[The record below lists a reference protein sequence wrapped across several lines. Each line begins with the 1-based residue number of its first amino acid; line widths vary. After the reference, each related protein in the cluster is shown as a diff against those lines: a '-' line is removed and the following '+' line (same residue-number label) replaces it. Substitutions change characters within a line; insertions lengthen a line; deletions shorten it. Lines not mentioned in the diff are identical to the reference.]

1 MGAIQGHF
9 SRHLV
14 ALDAARSC
22 KEAAELMHDKKVG
35 AVAVTQKGEPVGLV
49 SERDL
54 VVQLVRTGVTHDT
67 PLGEI
72 VKRDG
77 PAVGTAATDRECA
90 DMMRSHHCRHL
101 LVREHGRVVGLV
113 SMRDVIALMLEE
125 KEYVIQT
132 LEGYIQGH

>member
-1 MGAIQGHF
+1 MGAIHGHF
-9 SRHLV
+9 SRQLV
-14 ALDAARSC
+14 ALDAARTC
-22 KEAAELMHDKKVG
+22 KEAAELMHERKVG
-35 AVAVTQKGEPVGLV
+35 AVAVTHKGEPVGLV

-54 VVQLVRTGVTHDT
+54 VVHLVRTGSSPETA
-67 PLGEI
+67 LGEI

-77 PAVGTAATDRECA
+77 PSVGTSATDRECA
-90 DMMRSHHCRHL
+90 DVMRANHCRHL

-125 KEYVIQT
+125 KEHVIQT

>member
-1 MGAIQGHF
+1 MGSIHGHF
-9 SRHLV
+9 SRQLV
-14 ALDAARSC
+14 ALDAARPC
-22 KEAAELMHDKKVG
+22 REAAELMHEHKVG
-35 AVAVTQKGEPVGLV
+35 AVAVTQKGETIGLV

-54 VVQLVRTGVTHDT
+54 VIHLVRTGTTPDT

-77 PAVGTAATDRECA
+77 PSVGTGATDRDCA
-90 DMMRSHHCRHL
+90 DVMRAHHCRHL

-125 KEYVIQT
+125 KEHVIQT